1 MAELM
6 PSGNMC
12 PIFPISC
19 ITKLGFPNLID
30 FIYKLEKRQ
39 TTTVDESKKQPFEF
53 EINENFLVEDGAIWT
68 KERSFDGF
76 FIRNVAT
83 HVENLAASLNIGVVS
98 YIGHQLIFSWSLT
111 FLNIP
116 CHGVLN

>member
-19 ITKLGFPNLID
+19 ITKFGFPNLID

-39 TTTVDESKKQPFEF
+39 TTTVDDTKKQPFEF
-53 EINENFLVEDGAIWT
+53 EINENFLV
-68 KERSFDGF
+68 
-76 FIRNVAT
+76 
-83 HVENLAASLNIGVVS
+83 
-98 YIGHQLIFSWSLT
+98 
-111 FLNIP
+111 
-116 CHGVLN
+116 